1 MKKIIDKRI
10 VLITIGLSLTGIIP
24 KFLKNSVSDW
34 KLLSVYFSYIALSFL
49 SYYMFNTFLWR
60 YAPQLSYFRKFA
72 AGLVCGFLL
81 LIFMHLL
88 LFHIQPEWG
97 IYFFNL
103 KEANFYNTI
112 FITAF
117 RAFVIQNIAF
127 ACLFF
132 LKNKDEKIIFQQ
144 EIGHLN
150 QHLTNLQKNQIHKKE
165 YKTTLIVRF
174 QDKVLPVDVSE
185 IAFFHLS
192 GGILFQYLFSNQK
205 YSQNETLESL
215 EHDLDPEVFFRANRQ
230 FVIHRKAVKKI
241 EQIENRKLKV
251 ILTLTSPEEV
261 IVSKAKSSAFIK
273 WLET

>member
-10 VLITIGLSLTGIIP
+10 VLITIVLSLTGIIP

-174 QDKVLPVDVSE
+174 QDKVL
-185 IAFFHLS
+185 
-192 GGILFQYLFSNQK
+192 
-205 YSQNETLESL
+205 
-215 EHDLDPEVFFRANRQ
+215 R
-230 FVIHRKAVKKI
+230 
-241 EQIENRKLKV
+241 
-251 ILTLTSPEEV
+251 
-261 IVSKAKSSAFIK
+261 
-273 WLET
+273 